1 MRRVLQYSVSIL
13 LAFMYLLASVGIGIH
28 ECSASGTKNIV
39 FFYSDNSCEAIH
51 CHCACG
57 SHDCHSTK
65 HSRKCC
71 ETEFHHLNSDY
82 DISQSNFHSQ
92 PVILTLSACICSSG
106 LYSSDYLSANSNYP
120 NISNADHPPSIKY
133 DTYSFLSQWRL

>member
-1 MRRVLQYSVSIL
+1 MKNVLKYSVSIL

-57 SHDCHSTK
+57 SHDCHNIK
-65 HSRKCC
+65 HSKKCC
-71 ETEFHHLNSDY
+71 ETEFHHLSNDY
-82 DISQSNFHSQ
+82 DISQSNFQ
-92 PVILTLSACICSSG
+92 TQQFIPTLTACICISD
-106 LYSSDYLSANSNYP
+106 LYSSNYLSSNSN
-120 NISNADHPPSIKY
+120 NANVLFTDHPPSIKN
-133 DTYSFLSQWRL
+133 DTYSFHSQWRL